1 MYKDYGRVKS
11 PISTPCFLKGT
22 AMSNRGTALIDGRYA
37 EFQAAVLQQ
46 LPREIHPDI
55 LKHWIEDRESLKR
68 VLESALVPVQMRE
81 GTLPTFNHPFLYQ
94 TLGMEFHPG
103 ELEVPEDPNHWD
115 IYVMKGVTPNMVVA
129 ALRKQ
134 GVIVD
139 TYVDDLDKGVSIND
153 RDPKNGSYRVRF
165 KANIEADPE
174 YVNKSAN
181 DLKEEKIQ
189 GITLLERLLLELAY
203 FLATKKHLDIENITL
218 CSGSRYSGGCVP
230 GVDWSADD
238 RKLFVDWYGPQHRH
252 SDLRARA
259 VVS

>member
-1 MYKDYGRVKS
+1 MGTQKVLVGGSSVTASQMKDFWRQVEDGSIDRSYLQL
-11 PISTPCFLKGT
+11 FLDH
-22 AMSNRGTALIDGRYA
+22 RL
-37 EFQAAVLQQ
+37 E
-46 LPREIHPDI
+46 
-55 LKHWIEDRESLKR
+55 RESR
-68 VLESALVPVQMRE
+68 
-81 GTLPTFNHPFLYQ
+81 FNWPKVYQ